1 MYDTL
6 LVATDGSP
14 PAEAAVERAVALAAA
29 VDADLRAVSVV
40 DTMAYGLADV
50 GSGVALE
57 ALREDAQGHVEAVAE
72 AAAAAGVDCTTAVQ
86 TGEPARTVAEHAE
99 ETGVDLVVVGTHG
112 RRGVSRFLLGS
123 VAEWVA
129 RTAPVS
135 VLIVRQGV
143 VEGEGTVG
151 TDTDT
156 DTDAVGDGTVHEADA
171 GADERGDPGGDG
183 TGNGGGTDPGSGG

>member
-57 ALREDAQGHVEAVAE
+57 ALREDAEGHVGAVAE
-72 AAAAAGVDCTTAVQ
+72 AAAAAGVDCTTAVR
-86 TGEPARTVAEHAE
+86 TGEPARAIAEHAE

-123 VAEWVA
+123 VAERVA

-143 VEGEGTVG
+143 VEGDGE
-151 TDTDT
+151 TDTVEAGDEA
-156 DTDAVGDGTVHEADA
+156 AVGDA
-171 GADERGDPGGDG
+171 GADEHGGAGGHGNDG
-183 TGNGGGTDPGSGG
+183 EGGGEHDAGGA